1 MALQAQTLAGVE
13 SDNYAQASVVL
24 EFANAYTST
33 AAPYITGSSI
43 PLFTADVPYQVAA
56 VLERHGFLG
65 SCFAMIQK
73 VPVGS
78 AIGSNI
84 NLMQSTLDLT
94 ATVGSTRA
102 GTLVAVA
109 SGLQL
114 AAGDQLF
121 AVFTPL
127 GNMIAGQLN
136 ITVTLTRL

>member
-1 MALQAQTLAGVE
+1 MSTEPIV
-13 SDNYAQASVVL
+13 
-24 EFANAYTST
+24 FANVYTST
-33 AAPYITGSSI
+33 SAPYITGSSVL
-43 PLFTADVPYQVAA
+43 LFTADGPYQVAG
-56 VLERHGFLG
+56 VSERHGFLG

-84 NLMQSTLDLT
+84 NLLQSTLDLT
-94 ATVGSTRA
+94 ATVGSTRV

-114 AAGDQLF
+114 ATGDQLF

-127 GNMIAGQLN
+127 GNMIAGQLG
-136 ITVTLTRL
+136 ITVTLQKL